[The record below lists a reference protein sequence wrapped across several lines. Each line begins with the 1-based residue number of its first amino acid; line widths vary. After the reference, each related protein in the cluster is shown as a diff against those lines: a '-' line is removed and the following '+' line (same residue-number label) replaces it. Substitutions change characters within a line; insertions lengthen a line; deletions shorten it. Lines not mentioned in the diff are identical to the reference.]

1 MEGRCQTSSARSR
14 ARELPVTPVGRPA
27 VALSTF
33 GTCLVTRLGVCCQA
47 VCPRLLVGLVAHGEW
62 VSSSQRRSGSADW
75 VAQAGCR
82 DRDPDEFTGEDIT
95 ESALQAARAVC
106 WGCPVMRQ
114 CAGYA
119 REIEATWGLWAGHL
133 RTPRSPDRGHRVA

>member
-1 MEGRCQTSSARSR
+1 M
-14 ARELPVTPVGRPA
+14 
-27 VALSTF
+27 
-33 GTCLVTRLGVCCQA
+33 
-47 VCPRLLVGLVAHGEW
+47 LVGLVAHGEW

-75 VAQAGCR
+75 HAQAGCR

-95 ESALQAARAVC
+95 ESALLAARAVC

-119 REIEATWGLWAGHL
+119 REIEATWGLWAGNL
-133 RTPRSPDRGHRVA
+133 RTPREPRPRPPSRLGRSSAGEPRGLPGRACRCGLVAAKIGLSPVSGAWVGEFTVEVSCAGSRG

>member
-1 MEGRCQTSSARSR
+1 MPDLVRTVEGTA
-14 ARELPVTPVGRPA
+14 ELRVSPVVRPA
-27 VALSTF
+27 VAPSTF
-33 GTCLVTRLGVCCQA
+33 GTCLVRRLGVCCQA
-47 VCPRLLVGLVAHGEW
+47 VCRRLLVGLVAHGEW

-133 RTPRSPDRGHRVA
+133 RTPRSPGRGHRVA